1 MIRVAIVVEGQTE
14 EEFVKICLAKHP
26 RLKEV
31 EPTPISLQGNVSA
44 DRLAQDMT
52 RLLPSFDGVTSFVDF
67 YRFRKKGDKTI
78 DELQDE
84 LTRRIKDMLG
94 DRLRLDKVFPYVQK
108 YEFEGLLFSDVDA
121 FGKVIDLPAGSVEKL
136 REIREAFPTP
146 EDINDDPRT
155 APSKR
160 ISKIIPRYRKVN
172 HGPLIADHTGLAA
185 IRAQCPRFN
194 NWVARLESLGGAR

>member
-14 EEFVKICLAKHP
+14 EEFVKLCLAEHLRNRGIKP
-26 RLKEV
+26 WPILMRGDVSVERLMKE
-31 EPTPISLQGNVSA
+31 IA
-44 DRLAQDMT
+44 
-52 RLLPSFDGVTSFVDF
+52 RLLHSCDIATSLVDF
-67 YRFRKKGDKTI
+67 YRFRDKGSLTV
-78 DELQDE
+78 DELEEE
-84 LTRRIKDMLG
+84 LTRRIKKESG
-94 DRLRLDKVFPYVQK
+94 DRWHSEKVFPYVQK

-121 FGKVIDLPAGSVEKL
+121 FGKVLDLPARSVEKL

-194 NWVARLESLGGAR
+194 NWVARLESLGGSR